1 MPTHPVHAALSSDY
15 VKTLIRLKARQL
27 RRRSEFCR
35 TPVKDIEQ
43 EPVLHVLQ
51 QAHLYDATRGAV
63 NTFVTTVVKSAAAM
77 MCRDRRRLKRAAGL
91 NLQSLEGSTLLD
103 GGEEKTL
110 LDVII
115 DDDLRRRH
123 AGYTASDEDRA
134 CTSADTSIA
143 LSGLSSSLRAVARL
157 LMEGAKE
164 ASVAT
169 RLGISRRQARKAI
182 EEIREHFRK
191 ACLE

>member
-27 RRRSEFCR
+27 RRHSEFCR
-35 TPVKDIEQ
+35 TSAKDIEQ
-43 EPVLHVLQ
+43 ELVLHVLQ

-63 NTFVTTVVKSAAAM
+63 NTFVNAVVKSAAAM
-77 MCRDRRRLKRAAGL
+77 MCRDCRRLKRAAGL

-103 GGEEKTL
+103 EGEERTL
-110 LDVII
+110 LDVIL

-157 LMEGAKE
+157 LMKGAKE
-164 ASVAT
+164 ASVAA
-169 RLGISRRQARKAI
+169 RLGISRRQAGKAI
-182 EEIREHFRK
+182 EEIREHFHK

>member
-1 MPTHPVHAALSSDY
+1 MSTHPVHAALSSDY
-15 VKTLIRLKARQL
+15 VKTLIRLRARQL

-43 EPVLHVLQ
+43 ELVLHVLQ
-51 QAHLYDATRGAV
+51 QAHLYDASRGAV

-103 GGEEKTL
+103 EGEEKTL
-110 LDVII
+110 ADVII

-123 AGYTASDEDRA
+123 GGYTASDEDRA
-134 CTSADTSIA
+134 CAFADTSVA

-182 EEIREHFRK
+182 EEVREHFRK
-191 ACLE
+191 ACLG

>member
-43 EPVLHVLQ
+43 ELVLHVLQ
-51 QAHLYDATRGAV
+51 QAHLYDAARGAV
-63 NTFVTTVVKSAAAM
+63 NTFVATVVKSAAAM

-91 NLQSLEGSTLLD
+91 NLRSLEGSTLLD
-103 GGEEKTL
+103 EGEEKTL
-110 LDVII
+110 ADVII

-123 AGYTASDEDRA
+123 AGYMASDEDRA
-134 CTSADTSIA
+134 CASADTSVA

-182 EEIREHFRK
+182 EKIREHFLR
-191 ACLE
+191 AGLE